1 MMMKEYIN
9 KRRRQLL
16 NLHLD
21 TDLKKI
27 CGSNLAIKT
36 RPIHLFGVIWQCLA
50 MFSRNEKKAMI

>member
-36 RPIHLFGVIWQCLA
+36 RPIPLFGAYWQ
-50 MFSRNEKKAMI
+50 